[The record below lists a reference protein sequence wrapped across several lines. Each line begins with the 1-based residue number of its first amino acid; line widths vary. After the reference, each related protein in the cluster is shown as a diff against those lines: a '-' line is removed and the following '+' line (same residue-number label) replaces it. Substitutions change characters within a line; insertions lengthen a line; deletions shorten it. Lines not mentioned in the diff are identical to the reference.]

1 MSGWRERGAAVITAM
16 LMVALAAT
24 TASFMLWQNHLW
36 LRQVENLGDQAQARW
51 IARAA
56 SNWGRAVLDED
67 SRDVDHGAE
76 QWAAQLPPL
85 EAEGGQVSG
94 SLRDAQG
101 QINLNNLVQNGKISM
116 ADAAILRRLLDE
128 LQINPGLI
136 DALADWMD
144 VDSEVTAPGGAE
156 DQYYLSLTP
165 PYRAA
170 NRMLS
175 DVGELYRVRGFT
187 AETVAR
193 LRPFVTALPAPTPV
207 NVNSA
212 GPEVLAA
219 LCQGL
224 RLADARALVANR
236 GKGYFKDRDS
246 FRRQLPEGAQ
256 ARDEDFSVNSGY
268 FLALARARHGR
279 VDAAW
284 QALLQRPAQGK
295 TVTLWLKPIEE

>member
-1 MSGWRERGAAVITAM
+1 MRLGGESGAAVITAM
-16 LMVALAAT
+16 LVVALAAT
-24 TASFMLWQNHLW
+24 AASFMLWQNHLW
-36 LRQVENLGDQAQARW
+36 LRQVENLADQAQARW

-67 SRDVDHGAE
+67 SRDVDHGGE
-76 QWAAQLPPL
+76 QWAALLPPL

-94 SLRDAQG
+94 VLRDAQG
-101 QINLNNLVQNGKISM
+101 QVNLNNLVQNGKVS
-116 ADAAILRRLLDE
+116 AGDAAILRRLME
-128 LQINPGLI
+128 TLQIDPGLL

-144 VDSEVTAPGGAE
+144 ADSEVTTPGGAE
-156 DQYYLSLTP
+156 DMQYLALTP

-187 AETVAR
+187 PETVAR

-212 GPEVLAA
+212 SPEVLAA

-236 GKGYFKDRDS
+236 GSAHFRDREA
-246 FRRQLPEGAQ
+246 FRKQLPEGAQ
-256 ARDEDFSVNSGY
+256 ARNEDFSVNSGY

-279 VDAAW
+279 VQSAW

-295 TVTLWLKPIEE
+295 TISLWLRPLEE